1 MSDENILSIAV
12 YIREIRQALLARTLD
27 RRNIEN
33 AILEL
38 GRLRDTIS
46 VTKPQ
51 NPSQKGLISIIN
63 ALFELTED
71 DILSHLRA
79 IHPAKPVAIPE

>member
-46 VTKPQ
+46 TTKPQ

-79 IHPAKPVAIPE
+79 IHPAKPVAIPD